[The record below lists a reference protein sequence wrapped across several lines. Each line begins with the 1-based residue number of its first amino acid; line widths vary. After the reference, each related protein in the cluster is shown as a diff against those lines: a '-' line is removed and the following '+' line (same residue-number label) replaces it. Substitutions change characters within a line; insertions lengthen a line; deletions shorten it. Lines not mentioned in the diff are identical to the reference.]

1 MFTLWIGDPDAED
14 DPETPDDIT
23 LGGEPD
29 VRRAFMT
36 LTDIYVKRYGMLNEG
51 QPYPDLGQP
60 YPDLL
65 MLPPYHMADVVFTP
79 NEFRQ
84 IQEQARAFLAQENP
98 KDDSVR
104 DVLETLIHAQLPI
117 WSAGRKDANAR
128 GEGSGSPTTP
138 RSG

>member
-51 QPYPDLGQP
+51 QPYPDL
-60 YPDLL
+60 L

-79 NEFRQ
+79 DEFRM
-84 IQEQARAFLAQENP
+84 IQEQARTFLARENP
-98 KDDSVR
+98 RDDGVR